1 MNKNEIKIQETGL
14 LNDERITRFMQGQMN
29 VDEESAFMAEL
40 KNNEVLRSQAI
51 AQARLVKGMKQV
63 DDELK
68 EIIRS
73 TDEQTV
79 RRLASET
86 TIRKKQTARWLAI
99 AASVA
104 LIFFVGFKSYDYYNT
119 TSLGKKYAHTFPVS
133 CIIRG
138 EDNPDVEAKLTTLF
152 NNIAEGKDL
161 DDTISRLEALWELSK
176 QDTYN
181 DYTDYAPYI
190 GWNLAVG
197 YLQDYEKEKAQVVLE
212 EMKRIYP
219 SASVIGSNIENLLE
233 KI

>member
-40 KNNEVLRSQAI
+40 KNNKVLRSQAI

-73 TDEQTV
+73 TDEQTI

-104 LIFFVGFKSYDYYNT
+104 LILFVGFKSYEY
-119 TSLGKKYAHTFPVS
+119 
-133 CIIRG
+133 
-138 EDNPDVEAKLTTLF
+138 
-152 NNIAEGKDL
+152 
-161 DDTISRLEALWELSK
+161 
-176 QDTYN
+176 
-181 DYTDYAPYI
+181 
-190 GWNLAVG
+190 
-197 YLQDYEKEKAQVVLE
+197 
-212 EMKRIYP
+212 
-219 SASVIGSNIENLLE
+219 
-233 KI
+233 